1 MSDQSLDK
9 SKCIDGSYGWVV
21 VLFTMLVGFVPGSN
35 MAKAISLAPIV
46 CMNFQIN
53 EATFGLIVASFY
65 IMGFIMA
72 FPTTGLVNK
81 LGMKGSV
88 AIAVGC
94 GIIGSIMGAM
104 AGTNLT
110 VFVVSRVIEGASFGI
125 MGVVGASSIGP
136 WFSPKKRSL
145 PLSIWS
151 MWVAVCMCVCPIL
164 FGWLNESMGVDM
176 AGIWWGTA
184 VYDLVVGILF
194 ILFYRRPLD
203 LDKVENEEDPTGTK
217 KASIS
222 RALKSPML
230 WALALIFLFDE
241 AAFMAINGFIV
252 QYLTTQLDASLVLA
266 NAIFSL
272 FGLMGALTPPISGW
286 ITQKWNNHRWVLL
299 VGLFVAVI
307 YTALV
312 FQLKDPMLYYP
323 LSILAGIVGG
333 AVPSILWQF
342 TPNTVEDADIPA
354 ANAFMAFTQN
364 IGMTIGAL
372 IIGNAIV
379 MWGWSMGSLIGMVPP
394 VHHLPHHLLRLWRPE
409 EAQALVCFACEW
421 GAPLGAATPFARSL
435 SFV

>member
-354 ANAFMAFTQN
+354 ANALMAFTQN

-379 MWGWSMGSLIGMVPP
+379 MWGWSMGSLIGMVP
-394 VHHLPHHLLRLWRPE
+394 LYIICLIIY
-409 EAQALVCFACEW
+409 FAF
-421 GAPLGAATPFARSL
+421 GVQKKLKL
-435 SFV
+435 

>member
-145 PLSIWS
+145 PLSI
-151 MWVAVCMCVCPIL
+151 
-164 FGWLNESMGVDM
+164 
-176 AGIWWGTA
+176 
-184 VYDLVVGILF
+184 
-194 ILFYRRPLD
+194 
-203 LDKVENEEDPTGTK
+203 
-217 KASIS
+217 
-222 RALKSPML
+222 
-230 WALALIFLFDE
+230 
-241 AAFMAINGFIV
+241 
-252 QYLTTQLDASLVLA
+252 
-266 NAIFSL
+266 
-272 FGLMGALTPPISGW
+272 
-286 ITQKWNNHRWVLL
+286 
-299 VGLFVAVI
+299 
-307 YTALV
+307 
-312 FQLKDPMLYYP
+312 
-323 LSILAGIVGG
+323 LAGIVGG

-379 MWGWSMGSLIGMVPP
+379 MWGWSMGSLIGMVP
-394 VHHLPHHLLRLWRPE
+394 LYIICLIIY
-409 EAQALVCFACEW
+409 FAF
-421 GAPLGAATPFARSL
+421 GVQKKLKL
-435 SFV
+435 

>member
-164 FGWLNESMGVDM
+164 FGWLN
-176 AGIWWGTA
+176 
-184 VYDLVVGILF
+184 
-194 ILFYRRPLD
+194 
-203 LDKVENEEDPTGTK
+203 
-217 KASIS
+217 
-222 RALKSPML
+222 
-230 WALALIFLFDE
+230 
-241 AAFMAINGFIV
+241 
-252 QYLTTQLDASLVLA
+252 
-266 NAIFSL
+266 
-272 FGLMGALTPPISGW
+272 
-286 ITQKWNNHRWVLL
+286 
-299 VGLFVAVI
+299 
-307 YTALV
+307 
-312 FQLKDPMLYYP
+312 
-323 LSILAGIVGG
+323 
-333 AVPSILWQF
+333 
-342 TPNTVEDADIPA
+342 
-354 ANAFMAFTQN
+354 
-364 IGMTIGAL
+364 
-372 IIGNAIV
+372 
-379 MWGWSMGSLIGMVPP
+379 
-394 VHHLPHHLLRLWRPE
+394 
-409 EAQALVCFACEW
+409 
-421 GAPLGAATPFARSL
+421 
-435 SFV
+435 

>member
-272 FGLMGALTPPISGW
+272 FGLMGALTPPFPAGLPRSGITIAGSCSSACSSRSSTPPWSSSLKTRCSTIRCPSLPVSSAAPCPPSCGSSRPTRSRMPISPRL
-286 ITQKWNNHRWVLL
+286 T
-299 VGLFVAVI
+299 
-307 YTALV
+307 
-312 FQLKDPMLYYP
+312 
-323 LSILAGIVGG
+323 
-333 AVPSILWQF
+333 PS
-342 TPNTVEDADIPA
+342 
-354 ANAFMAFTQN
+354 
-364 IGMTIGAL
+364 
-372 IIGNAIV
+372 
-379 MWGWSMGSLIGMVPP
+379 
-394 VHHLPHHLLRLWRPE
+394 WRSRRTS
-409 EAQALVCFACEW
+409 A
-421 GAPLGAATPFARSL
+421 
-435 SFV
+435 

>member
-1 MSDQSLDK
+1 MSEKTLDK

-35 MAKAISLAPIV
+35 MAKAISIAPVI
-46 CMNFQIN
+46 CQNFMIDS
-53 EATFGLIVASFY
+53 ATFGVVVAAFY
-65 IMGFIMA
+65 IMGFILA

-88 AIAVGC
+88 IIAVTC
-94 GIIGSIMGAM
+94 GVLGSVMGAL
-104 AGTNLT
+104 AGTNTT

-136 WFSPKKRSL
+136 WFSPAKRSL

-151 MWVAVCMCVCPIL
+151 MWVAVCMCVCPIM
-164 FGWLNESMGVDM
+164 FGWLIETVGVSWTS
-176 AGIWWGTA
+176 IWWGAA

-194 ILFYRRPLD
+194 CVFYRKPLD
-203 LDKVENEEDPTGTK
+203 LDAAMAEEGEAAGQ
-217 KASIS
+217 ASIK

-241 AAFMAINGFIV
+241 AAYMAINGFITT
-252 QYLTTQLDASLVLA
+252 YLNVELGTTLVFA

-272 FGLMGALTPPISGW
+272 FGFMGAITPPISGW

-299 VGLFVAVI
+299 VGLFVAVA

-312 FQLKDPMLYYP
+312 FNLKNPMLFYP
-323 LSILAGIVGG
+323 LSIFAGIVGG
-333 AVPSILWQF
+333 CVPSILWQF
-342 TPNTVEDADIPA
+342 TPNTVDTADIPA

-372 IIGNAIV
+372 VIGNAITI
-379 MWGWSMGSLIGMVPP
+379 WGWGTGSLIGM
-394 VHHLPHHLLRLWRPE
+394 LPLYII
-409 EAQALVCFACEW
+409 CIIIYFAF
-421 GAPLGAATPFARSL
+421 GVQKKLKL
-435 SFV
+435 

>member
-1 MSDQSLDK
+1 MSARFS
-9 SKCIDGSYGWVV
+9 SAGSTSPW
-21 VLFTMLVGFVPGSN
+21 
-35 MAKAISLAPIV
+35 
-46 CMNFQIN
+46 
-53 EATFGLIVASFY
+53 AS
-65 IMGFIMA
+65 
-72 FPTTGLVNK
+72 T
-81 LGMKGSV
+81 
-88 AIAVGC
+88 C
-94 GIIGSIMGAM
+94 
-104 AGTNLT
+104 
-110 VFVVSRVIEGASFGI
+110 GASG
-125 MGVVGASSIGP
+125 G
-136 WFSPKKRSL
+136 
-145 PLSIWS
+145 
-151 MWVAVCMCVCPIL
+151 
-164 FGWLNESMGVDM
+164 
-176 AGIWWGTA
+176 GTA

-364 IGMTIGAL
+364 IGMSHRRAHHRQRDRHVGL
-372 IIGNAIV
+372 EQ
-379 MWGWSMGSLIGMVPP
+379 GSLLGMVPLYIICLIIYFAFG
-394 VHHLPHHLLRLWRPE
+394 VPE
-409 EAQALVCFACEW
+409 EAQALVCFACD
-421 GAPLGAATPFARSL
+421 GVRRLGRPPHSRVLCPLCNWNGIRDRSCKSPAHGL
-435 SFV
+435 VYNRHQPWSTRGFRRGDHDFRTHVRFSTCVSEP

>member
-323 LSILAGIVGG
+323 PSILAGIVGG

-379 MWGWSMGSLIGMVPP
+379 MWGWSMGSLIGMVP
-394 VHHLPHHLLRLWRPE
+394 LYIICLIIY
-409 EAQALVCFACEW
+409 FAF
-421 GAPLGAATPFARSL
+421 GVQKKLKL
-435 SFV
+435 

>member
-1 MSDQSLDK
+1 MSEKILDK
-9 SKCIDGSYGWVV
+9 SKCIDGSYGWIV

-35 MAKAISLAPIV
+35 MAKAIALAPVV
-46 CMNFQIN
+46 CENFMIGPD
-53 EATFGLIVASFY
+53 TFGVVVAAFY

-81 LGMKGSV
+81 WGMKVSV

-94 GIIGSIMGAM
+94 GVLGSVVGAM
-104 AGTNLT
+104 SGTNT
-110 VFVVSRVIEGASFGI
+110 TMFIVSRVIEGASFGI

-136 WFSPKKRSL
+136 WFSPAKRSL

-151 MWVAVCMCVCPIL
+151 MWVAVCMCVCPVM
-164 FGWLNESMGVDM
+164 FGWLVESVGVTWQ
-176 AGIWWGTA
+176 GIWWGA
-184 VYDLVVGILF
+184 AAYDLIVGILF
-194 ILFYRRPLD
+194 IVFYKKPLD
-203 LDKVENEEDPTGTK
+203 LDAASAVAEGEAAGQ
-217 KASIS
+217 ASIS

-252 QYLTTQLDASLVLA
+252 TYLNGELGASLVLA

-272 FGLMGALTPPISGW
+272 FGFMGAITPPISGW
-286 ITQKWNNHRWVLL
+286 ITQKFNNHRWMLL
-299 VGLFVAVI
+299 VGLVVAVA

-312 FQLKDPMLYYP
+312 FNLKDPMLYYP

-333 AVPSILWQF
+333 CVPSILWQF
-342 TPNTVEDADIPA
+342 TPNTVDTVDIPA

-372 IIGNAIV
+372 VIGNAITI
-379 MWGWSMGSLIGMVPP
+379 WGWGMGSLIGM
-394 VHHLPHHLLRLWRPE
+394 LPLYIICLIIF
-409 EAQALVCFACEW
+409 FAF
-421 GAPLGAATPFARSL
+421 GVQKKLKL
-435 SFV
+435 

>member
-1 MSDQSLDK
+1 MSETSLDK

-94 GIIGSIMGAM
+94 GVVGSIMGAT
-104 AGTNLT
+104 AGTNMT
-110 VFVVSRVIEGASFGI
+110 VFVISRVVEGASFGI

-136 WFSPKKRSL
+136 WFSPRKRSL

-151 MWVAVCMCVCPIL
+151 MWVAVCMCVCPLL

-203 LDKVENEEDPTGTK
+203 LDQVENAEDPTGTK
-217 KASIS
+217 KASIT

-252 QYLTTQLDASLVLA
+252 PRSSTHRSSWQ
-266 NAIFSL
+266 
-272 FGLMGALTPPISGW
+272 TPSS
-286 ITQKWNNHRWVLL
+286 RCS
-299 VGLFVAVI
+299 A
-307 YTALV
+307 
-312 FQLKDPMLYYP
+312 
-323 LSILAGIVGG
+323 
-333 AVPSILWQF
+333 
-342 TPNTVEDADIPA
+342 
-354 ANAFMAFTQN
+354 
-364 IGMTIGAL
+364 
-372 IIGNAIV
+372 
-379 MWGWSMGSLIGMVPP
+379 
-394 VHHLPHHLLRLWRPE
+394 
-409 EAQALVCFACEW
+409 
-421 GAPLGAATPFARSL
+421 
-435 SFV
+435 